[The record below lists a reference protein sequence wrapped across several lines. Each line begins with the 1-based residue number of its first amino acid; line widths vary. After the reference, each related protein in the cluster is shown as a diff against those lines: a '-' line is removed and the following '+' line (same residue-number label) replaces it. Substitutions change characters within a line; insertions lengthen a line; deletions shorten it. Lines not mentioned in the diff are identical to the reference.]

1 MIHSKIHLHWRAQPP
16 CARFRTGVSL
26 HSHTLHSREGLDFI
40 SQAARRA
47 PLLASA
53 LRRGERDYLRIHAV
67 PLDLS
72 RGWWTPPLGPHDAWT
87 LERSQIESL
96 GMNALVSLTDHD
108 DIEAPT
114 SLQLLEQCRGV
125 PISVEWTVPQGSTFL
140 HLGVHNLPPFQAREF
155 FTRMEQHRHFPDSGR
170 LRQLLADLDSR
181 PETLVVLNHPLWDET
196 GIGAPAHEQVS
207 HGFLDSYGCFIHALE
222 INGLRPLG
230 ENRRVVALAKAMQK
244 PLISGGDRHAVE
256 PNAVLNLTNA
266 AVFSEFAE
274 EIRSGWSDVLVLPHY
289 REPHALRIVHNLID
303 VLRTYERHAKGWR
316 LWSDRAFYRCDDGA
330 VRSLTE
336 LFGSRIPAPIAVFV
350 SVLRLFSTPRI
361 QKWLK
366 GAWPSGGEVTL

>member
-53 LRRGERDYLRIHAV
+53 LRRGERDYLRIHGV

-125 PISVEWTVPQGSTFL
+125 PISVEWTVP
-140 HLGVHNLPPFQAREF
+140 
-155 FTRMEQHRHFPDSGR
+155 
-170 LRQLLADLDSR
+170 
-181 PETLVVLNHPLWDET
+181 
-196 GIGAPAHEQVS
+196 
-207 HGFLDSYGCFIHALE
+207 
-222 INGLRPLG
+222 
-230 ENRRVVALAKAMQK
+230 
-244 PLISGGDRHAVE
+244 
-256 PNAVLNLTNA
+256 
-266 AVFSEFAE
+266 
-274 EIRSGWSDVLVLPHY
+274 
-289 REPHALRIVHNLID
+289 
-303 VLRTYERHAKGWR
+303 
-316 LWSDRAFYRCDDGA
+316 
-330 VRSLTE
+330 
-336 LFGSRIPAPIAVFV
+336 
-350 SVLRLFSTPRI
+350 
-361 QKWLK
+361 
-366 GAWPSGGEVTL
+366 